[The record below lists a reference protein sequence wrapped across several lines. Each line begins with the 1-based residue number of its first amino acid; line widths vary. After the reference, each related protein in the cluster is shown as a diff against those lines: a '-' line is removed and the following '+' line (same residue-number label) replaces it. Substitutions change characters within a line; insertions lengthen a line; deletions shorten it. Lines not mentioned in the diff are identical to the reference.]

1 MSARGPKKNNV
12 LAGLFLVTS
21 LVVAVV
27 LSFWVSDLTDRFGK
41 FAEYAVDFSLK
52 DGAAGIEPGSPV
64 LLGGKTVGRVES
76 VNWLRGSAASDGRE
90 TATSIRVHIKIRKDI
105 PIFSDA
111 ITQVERPILGG
122 LASINITNPGGTPPE
137 DPNQPA
143 PKLVAEGQ
151 AIHGILAPGLLA
163 QAGLGPEEIESFK
176 AIIKQI
182 DAASADIAKITAAF
196 SPNAEPASRDI
207 AELLASARRTVA
219 TAESDYND
227 LWSPRVTSALTNIDT
242 ISANGV
248 EITETV
254 QAAVDNA
261 NTGIDEARAVIAT
274 SQQIVDDARPDIDAI
289 LKNVEQAT
297 RHFNEVTTAEIDELM
312 AGWQTTVVGF
322 QDIATKANLFFD
334 EQAPQ
339 LSATLTNVRLA
350 SLDGRLF
357 VSEIRAQPQR
367 LLRPPNK
374 KELERELLYSSA
386 RAYASAASDL
396 QSASA
401 ALDNV
406 LSSVGAG
413 NTPVSP
419 ADIVALQKRLH
430 DAFANYEAAESE
442 LLDAIINKAPKP

>member
-1 MSARGPKKNNV
+1 MSARGPKRNNV

-27 LSFWVSDLTDRFGK
+27 LSFWVSDLTDRLGK

-64 LLGGKTVGRVES
+64 LLGGKNVGRVES
-76 VNWLRGSAASDGRE
+76 VNWLRGPATSDGRE

-122 LASINITNPGGTPPE
+122 LASINITNPGGNTPP
-137 DPNQPA
+137 DGTA
-143 PKLVAEGQ
+143 PTLVAEGQ

-182 DAASADIAKITAAF
+182 DSASADIATITGAF

-207 AELLASARRTVA
+207 AELLASARRTIA
-219 TAESDYND
+219 GAESDYAD
-227 LWSPRVTSALTNIDT
+227 LWSPRVTTALTNVDT

-248 EITETV
+248 KITETV

-274 SQQIVDDARPDIDAI
+274 SQQIVDQARPDIDNI
-289 LKNVEQAT
+289 LSNVEEAT

-312 AGWQTTVVGF
+312 AGWQTTVIGF
-322 QDIATKANLFFD
+322 QDIAAKANLFFD

-357 VSEIRAQPQR
+357 INEIRAQPQR

-396 QSASA
+396 QAASA

-406 LSSVGAG
+406 LSRAATGA
-413 NTPVSP
+413 TPISP
-419 ADIVALQKRLH
+419 ADIIALQKRLH
-430 DAFANYEAAESE
+430 EAFDKYQSAESG
-442 LLDAIINKAPKP
+442 LLDAIISEAPKP